1 MKIFTLE
8 TKGCHPVETG
18 FSAKSPVDL
27 TNIYIAYLLATFQ
40 LNKTLKDVYHA
51 YNVKLL
57 LVQKFAKVHQQSS
70 GEFFTVFILA
80 QWMRDTP
87 TTLLPVGGHAPHAN
101 PRNDTE
107 WWSKEAS
114 LCNNGL
120 VFLCMETFTCNYECI
135 KTATM
140 GEKVASWTKG
150 FCTSDLDL
158 ENFGASLTGSWVRG
172 IMYSNRLIWIW
183 SNYFKRQIEWQTV
196 ENHLLHSFILLGS
209 RSVCEIR
216 EYFLLFGSC

>member
-1 MKIFTLE
+1 MKISTLE
-8 TKGCHPVETG
+8 TKGCQPVETG
-18 FSAKSPVDL
+18 FSTKSPVDL

-40 LNKTLKDVYHA
+40 LNKTLKDVYHT

-70 GEFFTVFILA
+70 GEFFMVFILV

-101 PRNDTE
+101 LRNDTE

-120 VFLCMETFTCNYECI
+120 VFLCMETFAIMN
-135 KTATM
+135 
-140 GEKVASWTKG
+140 VSR
-150 FCTSDLDL
+150 LPP
-158 ENFGASLTGSWVRG
+158 WVRKWHFEQKD
-172 IMYSNRLIWIW
+172 SALLI
-183 SNYFKRQIEWQTV
+183 
-196 ENHLLHSFILLGS
+196 
-209 RSVCEIR
+209 
-216 EYFLLFGSC
+216 